1 MLYMNERHICINYRF
16 YGLIV
21 IYVYFS
27 VITYIKEA
35 TIDKSYQ
42 TNLLPAVTVLIS
54 PVMAQ

>member
-1 MLYMNERHICINYRF
+1 MNERHICINYRY

-27 VITYIKEA
+27 VITYFKEA
-35 TIDKSYQ
+35 TIDISQ
-42 TNLLPAVTVLIS
+42 PMNLLPAVTVIIS

>member
-35 TIDKSYQ
+35 TIDKSYE
-42 TNLLPAVTVLIS
+42 TNLLPAVTIITTI
-54 PVMAQ
+54 